1 MGNNRTSLSTLWHE
15 LRFHSLIRL
24 PSSYTN
30 QTRIQHYLLF
40 KNHLDELRRTDLVS
54 DDRYYTTAE
63 VAEKYGMS
71 TANVGVIVKARNLT
85 KVKVGV
91 RNLLLK
97 EEIDGVMAERMAQY
111 GSYIIA

>member
-1 MGNNRTSLSTLWHE
+1 MFEKVLPDSNNS
-15 LRFHSLIRL
+15 
-24 PSSYTN
+24 
-30 QTRIQHYLLF
+30 

>member
-1 MGNNRTSLSTLWHE
+1 MRQKQKNNFSL
-15 LRFHSLIRL
+15 RL
-24 PSSYTN
+24 ACVGGALTAEN
-30 QTRIQHYLLF
+30 LKKI
-40 KNHLDELRRTDLVS
+40 
-54 DDRYYTTAE
+54 AE

-71 TANVGVIVKARNLT
+71 TANVGVIVKTKQLT

-97 EEIDGVMAERMAQY
+97 EEIDGVMAERMAQF

>member
-1 MGNNRTSLSTLWHE
+1 MACTKVPFIHQPTVTTTQ
-15 LRFHSLIRL
+15 
-24 PSSYTN
+24 PTD
-30 QTRIQHYLLF
+30 T
-40 KNHLDELRRTDLVS
+40 ELRRTDLVS